1 MKSFYEVVQDLH
13 HLIGLRIE
21 SIRPGA
27 HLTIVDIDAD
37 SIHLNTTSGY
47 RSRSLNELKR
57 IWDEMAL
64 RPAVHVDEVLHGS
77 GTSRN
82 QPETI
87 LANLPYVEWVVINN
101 KKHIAFVGEP
111 THQYGSLKKMDP
123 IKADETKQ
131 RLNTEK
137 SARKIVSLVV
147 SPDVSGA
154 VESLKQIDIGV
165 VTALASGI
173 YQYATEN
180 GIYIVTTPEKAG
192 VSAGAYPVINKAK
205 CTVAQRVL
213 SLGTI
218 TLRYFTSNGL
228 IFFIS

>member
-1 MKSFYEVVQDLH
+1 MKNFNEVIQDLH

-27 HLTIVDIDAD
+27 HLTIQDIDTD
-37 SIHLNTTSGY
+37 SIHLDTTSGY

-101 KKHIAFVGEP
+101 KKHIAYVGDS

-123 IKADETKQ
+123 IKADEIKQ
-131 RLNTEK
+131 RLNAEK
-137 SARKIVSLVV
+137 SASKIVSLVV
-147 SPDVSGA
+147 SSDLSGA
-154 VESLKQIDIGV
+154 VEILKQIDIGV
-165 VTALASGI
+165 VTAVTSGV

-180 GIYIVTTPEKAG
+180 GIYVITTPEKAG
-192 VSAGAYPVINKAK
+192 VSTGTYPVVNRAK
-205 CTVAQRVL
+205 CAVAQRILV
-213 SLGTI
+213 LGTI
-218 TLRYFTSNGL
+218 TLRCFASQGL
-228 IFFIS
+228 TFFIS